1 MMVNYPKCIDV
12 VIPVWGEE
20 YVRFFCEMVVPN
32 LLSMGNLEDLN
43 KTVDCEIYLFTN
55 ESSYVGLAEHSAII
69 GLSKKFSVCISI
81 IENKASETNKYSI
94 MSMAHDMAIKKAL
107 VSDSALLFI
116 NADVLFSVNS
126 LKRIGELIKS
136 GKRVVEMIGF
146 RTIKEGMEK
155 TLKAKCQDVGDVIDI
170 EADELLELSMKNMH
184 NISLSHFVDIKYP
197 PLRGHLPFNHYW
209 SVGSMGIVGRGSHL
223 FPIYVYPERKNYK
236 EELITI
242 DWNFVEAVC
251 PNKIDRY
258 VVQDPQEIFIV
269 EVSDSNYTM
278 PVSKKFGLFYMAN
291 FILTQCSKHHI
302 ETFSKVIRFRF
313 KADNCKN
320 FEWRLALLRSNL
332 WYLTVVVLSYTYSPV
347 RKNCIT
353 GLKYFYKL
361 KFFINRGINKLLFL
375 IFFLLLVFL
384 KKLRFSFDI
393 DYYLSSFSRYKNQ
406 SISYWLKKITKEL
419 IIKAMG
425 IILLPIAIIY
435 HFCGYRVVNIYY
447 PRVGHLAIEP
457 DCLINEKRLGLIK
470 GEKWIL
476 PIYDPFVANI
486 HLLKYW
492 ERDFIVIRHRL
503 LRFFF
508 RAISQ
513 YGLVKRNVS
522 QYINEIPGPKKA
534 YQIYKASES
543 LSPNLVLSCEDEE
556 WGSEQLQALGL
567 PLDSW
572 FVCLHCRESGFSPP
586 DDVIHEHRNSDIENT
601 IKAVQ
606 EIVKRGGYVIRMG
619 DPSMK
624 KMEKIEGLIDY
635 AHSPQKS
642 PRLDVILSA
651 KCKFFLGNTSGLMF
665 ISMIFGVPCAAANL
679 IPFTCNLFKKN
690 DIYIPKLYG
699 RGFDDKFISFAEIA
713 NSSVASCQY
722 STVFKNENYEIYEN
736 SDEDI
741 KDLVFEMFELLAGD
755 LTNNY
760 FIQKKVNDLR
770 KGSDFGYHSNSKIS
784 QRFFQKYHYLFD

>member
-1 MMVNYPKCIDV
+1 MVNYPKCIDV

-32 LLSMGNLEDLN
+32 LLSKGNLGDLN
-43 KTVDCEIYLFTN
+43 KIVDCEIYLFTN
-55 ESSYVGLAEHSAII
+55 ENSYVGLAEHPAVID
-69 GLSKKFSVCISI
+69 LSKKFSLCIRI
-81 IENKASETNKYSI
+81 IENQASETNKYSI

-107 VSDSALLFI
+107 ISDSALLFI

-136 GKRVVEMIGF
+136 GKRVIEMIGF

-155 TLKAKCQDVGDVIDI
+155 TLKAKFQDAGNVIDI
-170 EADELLELSMKNMH
+170 EADELLELSLKNMH
-184 NISLSHFVDIKYP
+184 NISLSHFVDIKNP
-197 PLRGHLPFNHYW
+197 PLGGHLPFNHYW

-223 FPIYVYPERKNYK
+223 FPIYVYPERKSYK

-251 PNKIDRY
+251 PKKIDRY

-302 ETFSKVIRFRF
+302 ETFSKVIKFRF
-313 KADNCKN
+313 KDDNCKN
-320 FEWRLALLRSNL
+320 SKWRFALLRSNF
-332 WYLTVVVLSYTYSPV
+332 WYFTIMSLSYTYAPF
-347 RKNCIT
+347 RKGCKTGINLAHQKINLLILDFKKLFFDT
-353 GLKYFYKL
+353 VYFLLSVLAKLGLK
-361 KFFINRGINKLLFL
+361 
-375 IFFLLLVFL
+375 
-384 KKLRFSFDI
+384 I
-393 DYYLSSFSRYKNQ
+393 DLNYYRVSYSRYQSQ
-406 SISYWLKKITKEL
+406 SISYWIKWILKKLFIG
-419 IIKAMG
+419 AMG
-425 IILLPIAIIY
+425 IVALPIALIA
-435 HFCGYRVVNIYY
+435 HFLGYRVVNIFYS
-447 PRVGHLAIEP
+447 RIGHLAIEP
-457 DCLINEKRLGLIK
+457 DCLVNEKRLGFIGKERWVLAVH
-470 GEKWIL
+470 
-476 PIYDPFVANI
+476 DPLVANS
-486 HLLKYW
+486 HLIKYW
-492 ERDFIVIRHRL
+492 ENDFIIVRNRL
-503 LRFFF
+503 LRLFF
-508 RAISQ
+508 RVISQ

-572 FVCLHCRESGFSPP
+572 FVCLHCRESGFSPA
-586 DDVIHEHRNSDIENT
+586 DDEIHLHRNSDIENT
-601 IKAVQ
+601 RKAVQ
-606 EIVKRGGYVIRMG
+606 EVVNRGGWVIRMG

-635 AHSPQKS
+635 AHSHLKS

-665 ISMIFGVPCAAANL
+665 VSMIFGVPCAAANL
-679 IPFTCNLFKKN
+679 IPLNCNLFKK
-690 DIYIPKLYG
+690 DHIYIPKLYG
-699 RGFDDKFISFAEIA
+699 KSTGTKLIPFPLIA
-713 NSSVASCQY
+713 SSSVGSCQY
-722 STVFKNENYEIYEN
+722 STVFKSENYEIYEN
-736 SDEDI
+736 SEEDI
-741 KDLVFEMFELLAGD
+741 KDLVIEMFELLNGELKND
-755 LTNNY
+755 SS
-760 FIQKKVNDLR
+760 IQKTVNDMRQGL
-770 KGSDFGYHSNSKIS
+770 DFGYHSNSKIS
-784 QRFFQKYHYLFD
+784 QRFFQKYRHLFE